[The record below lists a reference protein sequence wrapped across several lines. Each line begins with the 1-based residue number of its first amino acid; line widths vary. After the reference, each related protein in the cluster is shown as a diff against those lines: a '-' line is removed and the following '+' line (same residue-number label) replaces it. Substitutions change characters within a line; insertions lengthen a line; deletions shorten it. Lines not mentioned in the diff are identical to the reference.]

1 MNENQKGLLFDTLAD
16 QYRYNN
22 LPTDLIHLNSEFT
35 IFNLAD
41 LHQPMPFSLPLS
53 RLNFF
58 VFGFIK
64 EARGSYTLDHHTFDF
79 KPNTIYFTN
88 PGHYRSF
95 RHDEIKEAYLI
106 TFSESFL
113 RESIHG
119 NIFDEFPFLLTE
131 TVPAKTVTPEVFNQ
145 FERLYLQIHQEYTGQ
160 SPFRKKIII
169 SLFFALLLKYKEY
182 FFMDYS
188 PIYEGNRGS
197 EIVVNFKKLLDK
209 HYRELANGSA
219 NEVFRLQD
227 YADAQNL
234 HPNYLGNVI
243 KAKTGKTIGMWIS
256 EKSVAES
263 RSLLQNTSLPV
274 KDIAY
279 RLGFTDTAHFSKF
292 FKKQLGISPVVYRK
306 TPQF

>member
-41 LHQPMPFSLPLS
+41 LKQPMPFSLPVS

-64 EARGSYTLDHHTFDF
+64 QARGIYTLDHHTFAF

-95 RHDEIKEAYLI
+95 RHEEIQEAYLI
-106 TFSESFL
+106 TFSETFL
-113 RESIHG
+113 KESIHG

-131 TVPAKTVTPEVFNQ
+131 TVPAMTVTPEVFSQ

-160 SPFRKKIII
+160 SPFRKKIIV

-197 EIVVNFKKLLDK
+197 EIVVNFKKLLEK
-209 HYRELANGSA
+209 HYRDLARGA
-219 NEVFRLQD
+219 ATEVFRLQD

-234 HPNYLGNVI
+234 HPNYLSNVI

-256 EKSVAES
+256 EKSIAES
-263 RSLLQNTSLPV
+263 RSLLQNTNLPV

-292 FKKQLGISPVVYRK
+292 FKKQLGISPVEYRK
-306 TPQF
+306 TPRS

>member
-1 MNENQKGLLFDTLAD
+1 MKDNKKVLLFDTLAD

-41 LHQPMPFSLPLS
+41 LKQPMPFSLPVS

-64 EARGSYTLDHHTFDF
+64 QARGSYTLDHHTFEF
-79 KPNTIYFTN
+79 KPYTVYFTN

-95 RHDEIKEAYLI
+95 RHEEITEAYLI
-106 TFSESFL
+106 TFSETFL
-113 RESIHG
+113 KESIHG

-131 TVPAKTVTPEVFNQ
+131 TVPAMTIDKDKFEQ

-160 SPFRKKIII
+160 SPFRKKIIV

-182 FFMDYS
+182 FFMDYNA
-188 PIYEGNRGS
+188 IYEGNRGS
-197 EIVVNFKKLLDK
+197 EIVINFKKQLEK
-209 HYRELANGSA
+209 HYRDLAKGVA
-219 NEVFRLQD
+219 TEVFRIQD

-234 HPNYLGNVI
+234 HPNYLSNVI
-243 KAKTGKTIGMWIS
+243 KTKTGKTIGAWIS
-256 EKSVAES
+256 EKSIAES
-263 RSLLQNTSLPV
+263 RSLLQNTNLPI

-292 FKKQLGISPVVYRK
+292 FKKQVGTSPVEYRK
-306 TPQF
+306 S